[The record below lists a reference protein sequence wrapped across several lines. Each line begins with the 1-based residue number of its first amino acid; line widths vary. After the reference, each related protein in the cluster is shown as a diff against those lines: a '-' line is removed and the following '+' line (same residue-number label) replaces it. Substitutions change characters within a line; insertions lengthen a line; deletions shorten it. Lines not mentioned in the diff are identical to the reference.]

1 VSGGQF
7 DWGGRLLKCNGGAQR
22 FSQNGWKSFAECKR
36 IRELDCETDKSSRDE
51 RVWDTVGGRAA
62 SLGMHVAMSPVS
74 CGTQV
79 RPQAS
84 RVGHVAQSSP
94 FYL

>member
-1 VSGGQF
+1 VRGPCVTDPIKVWDKGLSLQIVTRGVTKHPNF
-7 DWGGRLLKCNGGAQR
+7 LL
-22 FSQNGWKSFAECKR
+22 W
-36 IRELDCETDKSSRDE
+36 SSRACVAWGWGS
-51 RVWDTVGGRAA
+51 VWDTVGGRAA